1 LPWRWQRPTLPPS
14 KETEQ
19 FRAKHE
25 ADYQRDYVTL
35 AGLISLKDGVN
46 TVGSAASTTIVLPKT
61 VPPTIGRLIVTADH
75 VRFEPAAGAPMRLQ
89 DQPVTSAIDL
99 KSDESGSRCGR

>member
-1 LPWRWQRPTLPPS
+1 MDDTRVHDCTYCPHRCPGAGSGRPCPPS

-25 ADYQRDYVTL
+25 ADYQR
-35 AGLISLKDGVN
+35 G
-46 TVGSAASTTIVLPKT
+46 AASNTIVLPKT

-75 VRFEPAAGAPMRLQ
+75 VRFEPAAGAPVRLQ
-89 DQPVTSAIDL
+89 DLPVTSAIDL